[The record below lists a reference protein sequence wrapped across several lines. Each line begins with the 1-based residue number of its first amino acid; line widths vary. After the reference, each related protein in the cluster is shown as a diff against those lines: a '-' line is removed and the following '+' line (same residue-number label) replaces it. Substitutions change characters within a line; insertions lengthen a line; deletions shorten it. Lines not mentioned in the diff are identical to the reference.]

1 MPKPISTPTA
11 RQGIQIGDR
20 LMVECEDGLF
30 YKSVVIGLS
39 EKSINILFDSGGEQA
54 EISRQA
60 ATDPVRGICAL
71 DQREWLD
78 AGLSGEKADQLL
90 QAEHSGQGDF
100 PGMESAAPQG
110 RPRRRRRTR
119 EEIAANKANAPASL
133 EHNRPSGV
141 VDGMGGQLKGYRN
154 KLAALPTL
162 TLESMM
168 AVFRKANPDD
178 LTEAQSAIYGEFH
191 DMRQLEEA
199 FPDKLPSLDP
209 NDYDAC
215 RAMNQESTTD
225 DLLAPTMYERTN
237 AV

>member
-71 DQREWLD
+71 DKREWLD
-78 AGLSGEKADQLL
+78 AGLSGEDADTLL
-90 QAEHSGQGDF
+90 QAEF
-100 PGMESAAPQG
+100 PGMESAAPRQ
-110 RPRRRRRTR
+110 RRRRRTR
-119 EEIAANKANAPASL
+119 GEMAANGSAGDSV
-133 EHNRPSGV
+133 EHKRPSGV
-141 VDGMGGQLKGYRN
+141 MNGMGGQLKGYRN

-162 TLESMM
+162 THESMM
-168 AVFRKANPDD
+168 AVFRKAVLDD
-178 LTEAQSAIYGEFH
+178 LTEAQRAIYVEFH

-199 FPDKLPSLDP
+199 FPGKLPSLDP
-209 NDYDAC
+209 SDYDAC
-215 RAMNQESTTD
+215 RKMSEESTTGEQVGS
-225 DLLAPTMYERTN
+225 A
-237 AV
+237 